1 MLIKCLYKTF
11 CEGGRALI
19 EVKNLVKR
27 YGDHLAVNR
36 LSFTVEEGQIYGFL
50 GPNGAGK
57 STTMNIITGYLAAT
71 EGEVVING
79 HNILEEPEQAKKC
92 IGYLP
97 EIPPLYMDMTVLE
110 YLKFAAELK
119 KIPKGKRE
127 EHIQEIMKLVK
138 ITDMQNRLIKN
149 LSKGYKQRVGL
160 AQAVLGYPPIII
172 LDEPTVGLDP
182 KQIIEIRDLIKSL
195 GKKHTVIL
203 SSHILSE
210 VSAVCD
216 YVMIIANGKLVASD
230 TPDNLSRLTLG
241 SNTVEVSV
249 KGSRNDVVKV
259 ISGIKEIQ
267 GVKYKNSEVPDCVD
281 VSITTA
287 KDCDIREKLF
297 YRLAEA
303 KCPIL
308 QMNSSTMSLE
318 VVFLELTGNPAKAAK
333 NLERQMGQKSGGD
346 GMEEDF
352 SEEDWYGKNYSYDA
366 KANVVTTLKGGGMTF
381 DENNM
386 INGFDLDA
394 SSFGIA
400 GTGFGVDL
408 GASYSIFN
416 NLTVSAAVLDLGVMK
431 WNKNNTTMATV
442 EGHQNVTISE
452 DNYDQY
458 IGGDILSLDRFDF
471 KKDEEADYKSS
482 TKLSTTILLAAE
494 YGLLNNKLSV
504 GAVYSSR
511 FVQPK
516 TQTELTFLATLR
528 PSNAFNAAIS
538 YSPILSGGKSFGL
551 ALKLGPIFAGTDYMY
566 FGGNSKTINGFI
578 GLSLPLGGKRKPFS
592 EL

>member
-1 MLIKCLYKTF
+1 MNKKFLVAASIFATAITAQAQYLRTSYFMEGASTRVQMNPGLQPTRGYLNLPLIGGFNVTANTNSLGINDIIDITKDGNDFLNNNTLYNSLQQDNRFNLNLNTNLLSFGWIKGKNFWSVNAGLRMDIGAQINKDMFTMMRTMNSF
-11 CEGGRALI
+11 DIDNIAGREHTYKMGNQSINMNAYAEVGLGLSRRI
-19 EVKNLVKR
+19 TEKLTVGARAKVLLGLARTEVNIEQFDLNLEVPEVKV
-27 YGDHLAVNR
+27 
-36 LSFTVEEGQIYGFL
+36 GQ
-50 GPNGAGK
+50 
-57 STTMNIITGYLAAT
+57 
-71 EGEVVING
+71 
-79 HNILEEPEQAKKC
+79 
-92 IGYLP
+92 
-97 EIPPLYMDMTVLE
+97 
-110 YLKFAAELK
+110 
-119 KIPKGKRE
+119 
-127 EHIQEIMKLVK
+127 
-138 ITDMQNRLIKN
+138 
-149 LSKGYKQRVGL
+149 
-160 AQAVLGYPPIII
+160 
-172 LDEPTVGLDP
+172 
-182 KQIIEIRDLIKSL
+182 
-195 GKKHTVIL
+195 
-203 SSHILSE
+203 
-210 VSAVCD
+210 
-216 YVMIIANGKLVASD
+216 
-230 TPDNLSRLTLG
+230 
-241 SNTVEVSV
+241 
-249 KGSRNDVVKV
+249 
-259 ISGIKEIQ
+259 
-267 GVKYKNSEVPDCVD
+267 
-281 VSITTA
+281 
-287 KDCDIREKLF
+287 
-297 YRLAEA
+297 
-303 KCPIL
+303 
-308 QMNSSTMSLE
+308 
-318 VVFLELTGNPAKAAK
+318 
-333 NLERQMGQKSGGD
+333 
-346 GMEEDF
+346 EDF

-408 GASYSIFN
+408 GASYGIFN

>member
-1 MLIKCLYKTF
+1 MNKKFLVAASIFATAITAQAQYLRTSYFMEGASTRVQMNPGLQPTRGYLNLPLIGGFNVTANTNSLGINDIIDITKDGNDFLNNNTLYNSLQQDNRF
-11 CEGGRALI
+11 
-19 EVKNLVKR
+19 NLN
-27 YGDHLAVNR
+27 LNTNL
-36 LSFTVEEGQIYGFL
+36 LSFGWIKGKNFWSVNAGLRMDIGAQINKDMF
-50 GPNGAGK
+50 
-57 STTMNIITGYLAAT
+57 TMMRTMNSFDIDKEHIYKMGNQSINMNAYAEVGLGLSRRITEKLTVGARAKVLLGLART
-71 EGEVVING
+71 EVNIEQFDLNLEV
-79 HNILEEPEQAKKC
+79 
-92 IGYLP
+92 P
-97 EIPPLYMDMTVLE
+97 EI
-110 YLKFAAELK
+110 KA
-119 KIPKGKRE
+119 GQE
-127 EHIQEIMKLVK
+127 E
-138 ITDMQNRLIKN
+138 
-149 LSKGYKQRVGL
+149 
-160 AQAVLGYPPIII
+160 
-172 LDEPTVGLDP
+172 
-182 KQIIEIRDLIKSL
+182 
-195 GKKHTVIL
+195 
-203 SSHILSE
+203 
-210 VSAVCD
+210 
-216 YVMIIANGKLVASD
+216 
-230 TPDNLSRLTLG
+230 
-241 SNTVEVSV
+241 
-249 KGSRNDVVKV
+249 
-259 ISGIKEIQ
+259 
-267 GVKYKNSEVPDCVD
+267 
-281 VSITTA
+281 
-287 KDCDIREKLF
+287 
-297 YRLAEA
+297 
-303 KCPIL
+303 
-308 QMNSSTMSLE
+308 
-318 VVFLELTGNPAKAAK
+318 
-333 NLERQMGQKSGGD
+333 
-346 GMEEDF
+346 F
-352 SEEDWYGKNYSYDA
+352 SEEDWYGKNYIYDA

-458 IGGDILSLDRFDF
+458 IGGDFLSLDRFDF

>member
-1 MLIKCLYKTF
+1 MKTF
-11 CEGGRALI
+11 MNKKFLVAASIFATAITAQAQYLRTSYFMEGASTRVQMNPGLQPTRGYLNLPLIGGFNVTANTNSLGINDIIDITKDGNDFLNNNTLYNSLQQDNRFNLNLNTNLLSFGWIKGKNFWSVNAGLRMDIGAQINKDMFTMMRTMNSFDIDNIAGREHTYKMGNQSINMNAYAEVGLGLSRRI
-19 EVKNLVKR
+19 TEKLTVGARAKVLLGLARTEVNIEQFDLNLEVPEVKV
-27 YGDHLAVNR
+27 
-36 LSFTVEEGQIYGFL
+36 GQ
-50 GPNGAGK
+50 
-57 STTMNIITGYLAAT
+57 
-71 EGEVVING
+71 
-79 HNILEEPEQAKKC
+79 
-92 IGYLP
+92 
-97 EIPPLYMDMTVLE
+97 
-110 YLKFAAELK
+110 
-119 KIPKGKRE
+119 
-127 EHIQEIMKLVK
+127 
-138 ITDMQNRLIKN
+138 
-149 LSKGYKQRVGL
+149 
-160 AQAVLGYPPIII
+160 
-172 LDEPTVGLDP
+172 
-182 KQIIEIRDLIKSL
+182 
-195 GKKHTVIL
+195 
-203 SSHILSE
+203 
-210 VSAVCD
+210 
-216 YVMIIANGKLVASD
+216 
-230 TPDNLSRLTLG
+230 
-241 SNTVEVSV
+241 
-249 KGSRNDVVKV
+249 
-259 ISGIKEIQ
+259 
-267 GVKYKNSEVPDCVD
+267 
-281 VSITTA
+281 
-287 KDCDIREKLF
+287 
-297 YRLAEA
+297 
-303 KCPIL
+303 
-308 QMNSSTMSLE
+308 
-318 VVFLELTGNPAKAAK
+318 
-333 NLERQMGQKSGGD
+333 
-346 GMEEDF
+346 EDF

-400 GTGFGVDL
+400 GTGFGIDL

>member
-1 MLIKCLYKTF
+1 MKTF
-11 CEGGRALI
+11 MNKKFLVAASIFATAITAQAQYLRTSYFMEGASTRVQMNPGLQPTRGYLNLPLIGGFNVTANTNSLGINDIIDITKDGNDFLNNNTLYNSLQQDNRFNLNLNTNLLSFGWIKGKNFWSVNAGLRMDIGAQINKDMFTMMRTMNSFDIDNIAGREHTYKMGNQSINMNAYAEVGLGLSRRI
-19 EVKNLVKR
+19 TEKLTVGARAKVLLGLARTEVNIEQFDLNLEVPEVKV
-27 YGDHLAVNR
+27 
-36 LSFTVEEGQIYGFL
+36 GQ
-50 GPNGAGK
+50 
-57 STTMNIITGYLAAT
+57 
-71 EGEVVING
+71 
-79 HNILEEPEQAKKC
+79 
-92 IGYLP
+92 
-97 EIPPLYMDMTVLE
+97 
-110 YLKFAAELK
+110 
-119 KIPKGKRE
+119 
-127 EHIQEIMKLVK
+127 
-138 ITDMQNRLIKN
+138 
-149 LSKGYKQRVGL
+149 
-160 AQAVLGYPPIII
+160 
-172 LDEPTVGLDP
+172 
-182 KQIIEIRDLIKSL
+182 
-195 GKKHTVIL
+195 
-203 SSHILSE
+203 
-210 VSAVCD
+210 
-216 YVMIIANGKLVASD
+216 
-230 TPDNLSRLTLG
+230 
-241 SNTVEVSV
+241 
-249 KGSRNDVVKV
+249 
-259 ISGIKEIQ
+259 
-267 GVKYKNSEVPDCVD
+267 
-281 VSITTA
+281 
-287 KDCDIREKLF
+287 
-297 YRLAEA
+297 
-303 KCPIL
+303 
-308 QMNSSTMSLE
+308 
-318 VVFLELTGNPAKAAK
+318 
-333 NLERQMGQKSGGD
+333 
-346 GMEEDF
+346 EDF

-366 KANVVTTLKGGGMTF
+366 KANVVTTLKGGGMAF
-381 DENNM
+381 DPATNM

>member
-1 MLIKCLYKTF
+1 MKTF
-11 CEGGRALI
+11 MNKNFLVAASIFATAITAQAQYLRTSYFMEGASTRVQMNPGLQPTRGYLNLPLIGGFNVTANTNSLGINDIIDITKDGNDFLNNNTLYNSLQQDNRFNLNLNTNLLSFGWIKGKNFWSVNAGLRMDIGAQINKDMFTMMRTMNSFDIDNIAGREHTYKMGNQSINMNAYAEVGLGLSRRI
-19 EVKNLVKR
+19 TEKLTVGARAKVLLGLARTEVNIEQFDLNLEVPEVKV
-27 YGDHLAVNR
+27 
-36 LSFTVEEGQIYGFL
+36 GQ
-50 GPNGAGK
+50 
-57 STTMNIITGYLAAT
+57 
-71 EGEVVING
+71 
-79 HNILEEPEQAKKC
+79 
-92 IGYLP
+92 
-97 EIPPLYMDMTVLE
+97 
-110 YLKFAAELK
+110 
-119 KIPKGKRE
+119 
-127 EHIQEIMKLVK
+127 
-138 ITDMQNRLIKN
+138 
-149 LSKGYKQRVGL
+149 
-160 AQAVLGYPPIII
+160 
-172 LDEPTVGLDP
+172 
-182 KQIIEIRDLIKSL
+182 
-195 GKKHTVIL
+195 
-203 SSHILSE
+203 
-210 VSAVCD
+210 
-216 YVMIIANGKLVASD
+216 
-230 TPDNLSRLTLG
+230 
-241 SNTVEVSV
+241 
-249 KGSRNDVVKV
+249 
-259 ISGIKEIQ
+259 
-267 GVKYKNSEVPDCVD
+267 
-281 VSITTA
+281 
-287 KDCDIREKLF
+287 
-297 YRLAEA
+297 
-303 KCPIL
+303 
-308 QMNSSTMSLE
+308 
-318 VVFLELTGNPAKAAK
+318 
-333 NLERQMGQKSGGD
+333 
-346 GMEEDF
+346 EDF

-381 DENNM
+381 DPATNM

-458 IGGDILSLDRFDF
+458 IGGDFLSLDRFDF

>member
-1 MLIKCLYKTF
+1 MNKKFLVAASIFATAITAQAQYLRTSYFMEGASTRVQMNPGLQPTRGYLNLPLIGGFNVTANTNSLGINDIIDITKDGNDFLNNNTLYNSLQQDNRFNLNLNTNLLSFGWIKGKNFWSVNAGLRMDIGAQINKDMFTMMRTMNSF
-11 CEGGRALI
+11 DIDNIAGREHTYKMGNQSINMNAYAEVGLGLSRRI
-19 EVKNLVKR
+19 TEKLTVGARAKVLLGLARTEVNIEQFDLNLEVPEVKV
-27 YGDHLAVNR
+27 
-36 LSFTVEEGQIYGFL
+36 GQ
-50 GPNGAGK
+50 
-57 STTMNIITGYLAAT
+57 
-71 EGEVVING
+71 
-79 HNILEEPEQAKKC
+79 
-92 IGYLP
+92 
-97 EIPPLYMDMTVLE
+97 
-110 YLKFAAELK
+110 
-119 KIPKGKRE
+119 
-127 EHIQEIMKLVK
+127 
-138 ITDMQNRLIKN
+138 
-149 LSKGYKQRVGL
+149 
-160 AQAVLGYPPIII
+160 
-172 LDEPTVGLDP
+172 
-182 KQIIEIRDLIKSL
+182 
-195 GKKHTVIL
+195 
-203 SSHILSE
+203 
-210 VSAVCD
+210 
-216 YVMIIANGKLVASD
+216 
-230 TPDNLSRLTLG
+230 
-241 SNTVEVSV
+241 
-249 KGSRNDVVKV
+249 
-259 ISGIKEIQ
+259 
-267 GVKYKNSEVPDCVD
+267 
-281 VSITTA
+281 
-287 KDCDIREKLF
+287 
-297 YRLAEA
+297 
-303 KCPIL
+303 
-308 QMNSSTMSLE
+308 
-318 VVFLELTGNPAKAAK
+318 
-333 NLERQMGQKSGGD
+333 
-346 GMEEDF
+346 EDF

-400 GTGFGVDL
+400 GTGFGIDL

-578 GLSLPLGGKRKPFS
+578 GLSLPL
-592 EL
+592 

>member
-1 MLIKCLYKTF
+1 MPLIGGFNVTANTNSLGINDIIDITKDGNDFLNNNTLYNSLQQDNRFNLNLNTNLLSFGWIKGKNFWSVNAGLRMDIGAQINKDMFTMMRTMNSF
-11 CEGGRALI
+11 DIDNIAGREHTYKMGNQSINMNAYAEVGLGLSRRI
-19 EVKNLVKR
+19 TEKLTVGARAKVLLGLARTEVNIEQFDLNLEVPEVKV
-27 YGDHLAVNR
+27 
-36 LSFTVEEGQIYGFL
+36 GQ
-50 GPNGAGK
+50 
-57 STTMNIITGYLAAT
+57 
-71 EGEVVING
+71 
-79 HNILEEPEQAKKC
+79 
-92 IGYLP
+92 
-97 EIPPLYMDMTVLE
+97 
-110 YLKFAAELK
+110 
-119 KIPKGKRE
+119 
-127 EHIQEIMKLVK
+127 
-138 ITDMQNRLIKN
+138 
-149 LSKGYKQRVGL
+149 
-160 AQAVLGYPPIII
+160 
-172 LDEPTVGLDP
+172 
-182 KQIIEIRDLIKSL
+182 
-195 GKKHTVIL
+195 
-203 SSHILSE
+203 
-210 VSAVCD
+210 
-216 YVMIIANGKLVASD
+216 
-230 TPDNLSRLTLG
+230 
-241 SNTVEVSV
+241 
-249 KGSRNDVVKV
+249 
-259 ISGIKEIQ
+259 
-267 GVKYKNSEVPDCVD
+267 
-281 VSITTA
+281 
-287 KDCDIREKLF
+287 
-297 YRLAEA
+297 
-303 KCPIL
+303 
-308 QMNSSTMSLE
+308 
-318 VVFLELTGNPAKAAK
+318 
-333 NLERQMGQKSGGD
+333 
-346 GMEEDF
+346 EDF

-578 GLSLPLGGKRKPFS
+578 GLSLPLGGKRKPFA

>member
-1 MLIKCLYKTF
+1 MKTF
-11 CEGGRALI
+11 MNKKFLVAASIFATAITAQAQYLRTSYFMEGASTRVQMNPGLQPTRGYLNLPLIGGFNVTANTNSLGINDIIDITKDGNDFLNNNTLYNSLQQDNRFNLNLNTNLLSFGWIKGKNFWSVNAGLRMDIGAQINKDMFTMMRTMNSFDIDNIAGREHTYKMGNQSINMNAYAEVGLGLSRRI
-19 EVKNLVKR
+19 TEKLTVGARAKVLLGLARTEVNIEQFDLNLEVPEVKV
-27 YGDHLAVNR
+27 
-36 LSFTVEEGQIYGFL
+36 GQ
-50 GPNGAGK
+50 
-57 STTMNIITGYLAAT
+57 
-71 EGEVVING
+71 
-79 HNILEEPEQAKKC
+79 
-92 IGYLP
+92 
-97 EIPPLYMDMTVLE
+97 
-110 YLKFAAELK
+110 
-119 KIPKGKRE
+119 
-127 EHIQEIMKLVK
+127 
-138 ITDMQNRLIKN
+138 
-149 LSKGYKQRVGL
+149 
-160 AQAVLGYPPIII
+160 
-172 LDEPTVGLDP
+172 
-182 KQIIEIRDLIKSL
+182 
-195 GKKHTVIL
+195 
-203 SSHILSE
+203 
-210 VSAVCD
+210 
-216 YVMIIANGKLVASD
+216 
-230 TPDNLSRLTLG
+230 
-241 SNTVEVSV
+241 
-249 KGSRNDVVKV
+249 
-259 ISGIKEIQ
+259 
-267 GVKYKNSEVPDCVD
+267 
-281 VSITTA
+281 
-287 KDCDIREKLF
+287 
-297 YRLAEA
+297 
-303 KCPIL
+303 
-308 QMNSSTMSLE
+308 
-318 VVFLELTGNPAKAAK
+318 
-333 NLERQMGQKSGGD
+333 
-346 GMEEDF
+346 EDF

>member
-1 MLIKCLYKTF
+1 MNKKFLVAASIFATAITAQAQYLRTSYFMEGASTRVQMNPGLQPTRGYLNLPLIGGFNVTANTNSLGINDIIDITKDGNDFLNNNTLYNSLQQDNRFNLNLNTNLLSFGWIKGKNFWSVNAGLRMDIGAQINKDMFTMMRTMNSF
-11 CEGGRALI
+11 DIDNIAGREHTYKMGNQSINMNAYAEVGLGLSRRI
-19 EVKNLVKR
+19 TEKLTVGARAKVLLGLARTEVNIEQFDLNLEVPEVKV
-27 YGDHLAVNR
+27 
-36 LSFTVEEGQIYGFL
+36 GQ
-50 GPNGAGK
+50 
-57 STTMNIITGYLAAT
+57 
-71 EGEVVING
+71 
-79 HNILEEPEQAKKC
+79 
-92 IGYLP
+92 
-97 EIPPLYMDMTVLE
+97 
-110 YLKFAAELK
+110 
-119 KIPKGKRE
+119 
-127 EHIQEIMKLVK
+127 
-138 ITDMQNRLIKN
+138 
-149 LSKGYKQRVGL
+149 
-160 AQAVLGYPPIII
+160 
-172 LDEPTVGLDP
+172 
-182 KQIIEIRDLIKSL
+182 
-195 GKKHTVIL
+195 
-203 SSHILSE
+203 
-210 VSAVCD
+210 
-216 YVMIIANGKLVASD
+216 
-230 TPDNLSRLTLG
+230 
-241 SNTVEVSV
+241 
-249 KGSRNDVVKV
+249 
-259 ISGIKEIQ
+259 
-267 GVKYKNSEVPDCVD
+267 
-281 VSITTA
+281 
-287 KDCDIREKLF
+287 
-297 YRLAEA
+297 
-303 KCPIL
+303 
-308 QMNSSTMSLE
+308 
-318 VVFLELTGNPAKAAK
+318 
-333 NLERQMGQKSGGD
+333 
-346 GMEEDF
+346 EDF

-400 GTGFGVDL
+400 GTGFGIDL

>member
-1 MLIKCLYKTF
+1 MNKKFLVAASIFATAITAQAQYLRTSYFMEGASTRVQMNPGLQPTRGYLNLPLIGGFNVTANTNSLGINDIIDITKDGNDFLNNNTLYNSLQQDNRFNLNLNTNLLSFGWIKGKNFWSVNAGLRMDIGAQINKDMFTMMRTMNSF
-11 CEGGRALI
+11 DIDNIAGREHTYKMGNQSINMNAYAEVGLGLSRRI
-19 EVKNLVKR
+19 TEKLTVGARAKVLLGLARTEVNIEQFDLNLEVPEVKV
-27 YGDHLAVNR
+27 
-36 LSFTVEEGQIYGFL
+36 GQ
-50 GPNGAGK
+50 
-57 STTMNIITGYLAAT
+57 
-71 EGEVVING
+71 
-79 HNILEEPEQAKKC
+79 
-92 IGYLP
+92 
-97 EIPPLYMDMTVLE
+97 
-110 YLKFAAELK
+110 
-119 KIPKGKRE
+119 
-127 EHIQEIMKLVK
+127 
-138 ITDMQNRLIKN
+138 
-149 LSKGYKQRVGL
+149 
-160 AQAVLGYPPIII
+160 
-172 LDEPTVGLDP
+172 
-182 KQIIEIRDLIKSL
+182 
-195 GKKHTVIL
+195 
-203 SSHILSE
+203 
-210 VSAVCD
+210 
-216 YVMIIANGKLVASD
+216 
-230 TPDNLSRLTLG
+230 
-241 SNTVEVSV
+241 
-249 KGSRNDVVKV
+249 
-259 ISGIKEIQ
+259 
-267 GVKYKNSEVPDCVD
+267 
-281 VSITTA
+281 
-287 KDCDIREKLF
+287 
-297 YRLAEA
+297 
-303 KCPIL
+303 
-308 QMNSSTMSLE
+308 
-318 VVFLELTGNPAKAAK
+318 
-333 NLERQMGQKSGGD
+333 
-346 GMEEDF
+346 EDF

>member
-1 MLIKCLYKTF
+1 MDIGAQINKDMFTMMRTMNSFDIDNIAGREHTYKMGNQSINMNAYAEVGLGLSRRIT
-11 CEGGRALI
+11 EKLTVGARAKVLLGLARTEVNI
-19 EVKNLVKR
+19 EQFDLNLEVPEVKV
-27 YGDHLAVNR
+27 
-36 LSFTVEEGQIYGFL
+36 GQ
-50 GPNGAGK
+50 
-57 STTMNIITGYLAAT
+57 
-71 EGEVVING
+71 
-79 HNILEEPEQAKKC
+79 
-92 IGYLP
+92 
-97 EIPPLYMDMTVLE
+97 
-110 YLKFAAELK
+110 
-119 KIPKGKRE
+119 
-127 EHIQEIMKLVK
+127 
-138 ITDMQNRLIKN
+138 
-149 LSKGYKQRVGL
+149 
-160 AQAVLGYPPIII
+160 
-172 LDEPTVGLDP
+172 
-182 KQIIEIRDLIKSL
+182 
-195 GKKHTVIL
+195 
-203 SSHILSE
+203 
-210 VSAVCD
+210 
-216 YVMIIANGKLVASD
+216 
-230 TPDNLSRLTLG
+230 
-241 SNTVEVSV
+241 
-249 KGSRNDVVKV
+249 
-259 ISGIKEIQ
+259 
-267 GVKYKNSEVPDCVD
+267 
-281 VSITTA
+281 
-287 KDCDIREKLF
+287 
-297 YRLAEA
+297 
-303 KCPIL
+303 
-308 QMNSSTMSLE
+308 
-318 VVFLELTGNPAKAAK
+318 
-333 NLERQMGQKSGGD
+333 
-346 GMEEDF
+346 EDF

-381 DENNM
+381 DPATNM

-458 IGGDILSLDRFDF
+458 IGGDLLSLDRFDF

>member
-1 MLIKCLYKTF
+1 MKTF
-11 CEGGRALI
+11 MNKKFLVAASIFATAITAQAQYLRTSYFMEGASTRVQMNPGLQPTRGYLNLPLIGGFNVTANTNSLGINDIIDITKDGNDFLNNNTLYNSLQQDNRFNLNLNTNLLSFGWIKGKNFWSVNAGLRMDIGAQINKDMFTMMRTMNSFDIDNIAGREHTYKMGNQSINMNAYAEVGLGLSRRI
-19 EVKNLVKR
+19 TEKLTVGARAKVLLGLARTEVNIEQFDLNLEVPEVKV
-27 YGDHLAVNR
+27 
-36 LSFTVEEGQIYGFL
+36 GQ
-50 GPNGAGK
+50 
-57 STTMNIITGYLAAT
+57 
-71 EGEVVING
+71 
-79 HNILEEPEQAKKC
+79 
-92 IGYLP
+92 
-97 EIPPLYMDMTVLE
+97 
-110 YLKFAAELK
+110 
-119 KIPKGKRE
+119 
-127 EHIQEIMKLVK
+127 
-138 ITDMQNRLIKN
+138 
-149 LSKGYKQRVGL
+149 
-160 AQAVLGYPPIII
+160 
-172 LDEPTVGLDP
+172 
-182 KQIIEIRDLIKSL
+182 
-195 GKKHTVIL
+195 
-203 SSHILSE
+203 
-210 VSAVCD
+210 
-216 YVMIIANGKLVASD
+216 
-230 TPDNLSRLTLG
+230 
-241 SNTVEVSV
+241 
-249 KGSRNDVVKV
+249 
-259 ISGIKEIQ
+259 
-267 GVKYKNSEVPDCVD
+267 
-281 VSITTA
+281 
-287 KDCDIREKLF
+287 
-297 YRLAEA
+297 
-303 KCPIL
+303 
-308 QMNSSTMSLE
+308 
-318 VVFLELTGNPAKAAK
+318 
-333 NLERQMGQKSGGD
+333 
-346 GMEEDF
+346 EDF

-458 IGGDILSLDRFDF
+458 IGGDFLSLDRFDF

>member
-1 MLIKCLYKTF
+1 MKTF
-11 CEGGRALI
+11 MNKKILVAASIFATAITAQAQYLRTSYFMEGASTRVQMNPGLQPTRGYLNLPLIGGFNVTANTNSLGINDIIDITKDGNDFLNNNTLYNAL
-19 EVKNLVKR
+19 KQDNRFNMNLNTN
-27 YGDHLAVNR
+27 L
-36 LSFTVEEGQIYGFL
+36 LSFGWYKGKNFWSVNAGLRMDIGAQINKDMF
-50 GPNGAGK
+50 
-57 STTMNIITGYLAAT
+57 TMMRTMNSFDIDNIAGREHDYKMGNQSINMNAYAEVGLGFSRRITEKLTVGARAKVLLGLART
-71 EGEVVING
+71 EVNIEQFDLGLEV
-79 HNILEEPEQAKKC
+79 
-92 IGYLP
+92 P
-97 EIPPLYMDMTVLE
+97 EI
-110 YLKFAAELK
+110 
-119 KIPKGKRE
+119 
-127 EHIQEIMKLVK
+127 
-138 ITDMQNRLIKN
+138 
-149 LSKGYKQRVGL
+149 RVG
-160 AQAVLGYPPIII
+160 Q
-172 LDEPTVGLDP
+172 
-182 KQIIEIRDLIKSL
+182 
-195 GKKHTVIL
+195 
-203 SSHILSE
+203 
-210 VSAVCD
+210 
-216 YVMIIANGKLVASD
+216 
-230 TPDNLSRLTLG
+230 
-241 SNTVEVSV
+241 
-249 KGSRNDVVKV
+249 
-259 ISGIKEIQ
+259 
-267 GVKYKNSEVPDCVD
+267 
-281 VSITTA
+281 
-287 KDCDIREKLF
+287 
-297 YRLAEA
+297 
-303 KCPIL
+303 
-308 QMNSSTMSLE
+308 
-318 VVFLELTGNPAKAAK
+318 
-333 NLERQMGQKSGGD
+333 
-346 GMEEDF
+346 EEF
-352 SEEDWYGKNYSYDA
+352 SQEDWYGKNYSYDA
-366 KANVVTTLKGGGMTF
+366 KANIVTTLKGGGMTF
-381 DENNM
+381 DPETNM

-458 IGGDILSLDRFDF
+458 IGGDLLSLDRFDF

-516 TQTELTFLATLR
+516 TQTELTFLATYR

>member
-1 MLIKCLYKTF
+1 MNKNFLVAASIFATAITAQAQYLRTSYFMEGASTRVQMNPGLQPTRGYLNLPLIGGFNVTANTNSLGINDIIDITKDGNDFLNNNTLYNSLQQDNRFNLNLNTNLLSFGWIKGKNFWSVNAGLRMDIGAQINKDMFTMMRTMNSF
-11 CEGGRALI
+11 DIDNIAGREHTYKMGNQSINMNAYAEVGLGLSRRI
-19 EVKNLVKR
+19 TEKLTVGARAKVLLGLARTEVNIEQFDLNLEVPEVKV
-27 YGDHLAVNR
+27 
-36 LSFTVEEGQIYGFL
+36 GQ
-50 GPNGAGK
+50 
-57 STTMNIITGYLAAT
+57 
-71 EGEVVING
+71 
-79 HNILEEPEQAKKC
+79 
-92 IGYLP
+92 
-97 EIPPLYMDMTVLE
+97 
-110 YLKFAAELK
+110 
-119 KIPKGKRE
+119 
-127 EHIQEIMKLVK
+127 
-138 ITDMQNRLIKN
+138 
-149 LSKGYKQRVGL
+149 
-160 AQAVLGYPPIII
+160 
-172 LDEPTVGLDP
+172 
-182 KQIIEIRDLIKSL
+182 
-195 GKKHTVIL
+195 
-203 SSHILSE
+203 
-210 VSAVCD
+210 
-216 YVMIIANGKLVASD
+216 
-230 TPDNLSRLTLG
+230 
-241 SNTVEVSV
+241 
-249 KGSRNDVVKV
+249 
-259 ISGIKEIQ
+259 
-267 GVKYKNSEVPDCVD
+267 
-281 VSITTA
+281 
-287 KDCDIREKLF
+287 
-297 YRLAEA
+297 
-303 KCPIL
+303 
-308 QMNSSTMSLE
+308 
-318 VVFLELTGNPAKAAK
+318 
-333 NLERQMGQKSGGD
+333 
-346 GMEEDF
+346 EDF

-381 DENNM
+381 DPATNM

-458 IGGDILSLDRFDF
+458 IGGDFLSLDRFDF